1 MSQVSTR
8 RNRGGWTTEGE
19 DYLAVVRGVID
30 GLRMHWPLTL
40 RQVYYQLVASL
51 TISNARSS
59 YQKLS
64 RILSK
69 ARIDGLVPWEALED
83 RVRSSLVPA
92 AWTDESDF
100 ITSDVRQFLL
110 GYRRDVLAHQDRALE
125 VWIEKDALSR
135 LCAQVAHE
143 YCVPVMVA
151 RGFSSVS
158 YLNECR
164 NRVRANAASGR
175 PTTILYFGD
184 LDPSGWEMLPSMLKT
199 LKIEMGLDRMLEGVR
214 CALLPAQVEAYGL
227 PRSVDAMKEKDT
239 RTPEYRKKFGD
250 LAVEIDALRPDVLQS
265 LVRRSIEQ
273 HLDMAQLR
281 EDLGHEEAERMS
293 LAGLRKRVM
302 EFVSK
307 ERGESR

>member
-1 MSQVSTR
+1 MRQVSTR
-8 RNRGGWTTEGE
+8 RRRGGWTTDGN

-30 GLRMHWPLTL
+30 GLRQHWPLTL

-51 TISNARSS
+51 TIPNARGS

-64 RILSK
+64 RILTK
-69 ARIDGLVPWEALED
+69 ARIDGLVPWGALED
-83 RVRSSLVPA
+83 RARSSILPM
-92 AWTDESDF
+92 AWTDESCF
-100 ITSDVRQFLL
+100 IESNVRQFLE

-135 LCAQVAHE
+135 LCAQIADE

-164 NRVRANAASGR
+164 NRVRKHAESGK

-184 LDPSGWEMLPSMLKT
+184 LDPSGWEMLPSMLET
-199 LKIEMGLDRMLEGVR
+199 LKIEMGLEGMLEGVR
-214 CALLPAQVEAYGL
+214 CALLPEQVEAYGL

-250 LAVEIDALRPDVLQS
+250 LAVEIDALRPDLLQS
-265 LVRRSIEQ
+265 LVRESIEQ
-273 HLDMAQLR
+273 HLDLAQLK
-281 EDLGHEEAERMS
+281 EDMAREAEERKS
-293 LAGLRKRVM
+293 LAGLRKRVL
-302 EFVSK
+302 EFVS
-307 ERGESR
+307 RATGGGR